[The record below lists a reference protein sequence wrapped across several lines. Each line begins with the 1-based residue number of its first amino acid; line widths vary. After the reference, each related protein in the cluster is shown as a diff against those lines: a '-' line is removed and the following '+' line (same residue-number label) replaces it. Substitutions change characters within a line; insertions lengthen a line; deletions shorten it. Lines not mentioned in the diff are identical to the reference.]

1 VSHFR
6 LKCTKLYSR
15 RLYVRPPVRS
25 FVRFDTNWRRL
36 VAHVRH
42 FEERVIPQVY
52 LGKVMCWRL
61 IIQPKTKPS
70 SSGADSKGHGGACPP
85 LIQKLGTRGHREY
98 RKTANSLSSQ
108 LLFWRGLTLET
119 LRWLAFRRFNW
130 TPRYSA
136 ACTGFVRRIAYIL
149 QAFRHGIPVRPWTW
163 TGLPGRRPSAGHQ
176 DSRSRSSSTSALDV
190 PSTRLSATERFPFAA
205 DEHGTVCQP
214 KWRHHIP
221 CKPSKPNKNR
231 IYSWLRFNSFQIVKV
246 SVKCL
251 KCYGIFTLNLM

>member
-1 VSHFR
+1 MSHFR

-119 LRWLAFRRFNW
+119 LRWLAFCRFNW

-136 ACTGFVRRIAYIL
+136 ACTGFVRRIAYPSSFPSRYTRASVDLDRPTWPTPFSRSPGFPVAVIVDV
-149 QAFRHGIPVRPWTW
+149 GI
-163 TGLPGRRPSAGHQ
+163 RRPVYTPVGDRA
-176 DSRSRSSSTSALDV
+176 
-190 PSTRLSATERFPFAA
+190 FPVAA